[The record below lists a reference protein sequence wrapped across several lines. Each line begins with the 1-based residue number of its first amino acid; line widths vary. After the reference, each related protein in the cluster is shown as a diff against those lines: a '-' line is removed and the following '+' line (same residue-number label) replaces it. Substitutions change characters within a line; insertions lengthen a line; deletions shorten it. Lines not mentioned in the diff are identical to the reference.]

1 MEHYIWMRGGSGKT
15 VQVENIGKIL
25 QIYNCYDC
33 SIKRFFVVFTVITV
47 RGFNKLLLNQNV
59 NQRKWSH
66 RNYFTSFALKKLGI
80 FVKMESNFM
89 CFFFVARWR
98 ENVYCRVLASR
109 VQSRSFD
116 GIFLRMEWNS
126 STYAKN
132 NNEQSSDW
140 TFQVKNEKRS
150 PELW

>member
-1 MEHYIWMRGGSGKT
+1 MRGGSGKT

-33 SIKRFFVVFTVITV
+33 SIKRFFLVFTVITV

-89 CFFFVARWR
+89 CFFLLLVEGKMFTVVCWLVEYRVDPLT
-98 ENVYCRVLASR
+98 VY
-109 VQSRSFD
+109 F
-116 GIFLRMEWNS
+116 
-126 STYAKN
+126 
-132 NNEQSSDW
+132 
-140 TFQVKNEKRS
+140 
-150 PELW
+150 